1 MQIRLDEKYRPG
13 TRQSNLRPR
22 TNPGRR
28 RGRWLAL
35 KELGVLSGLRVERA
49 ELGKAGE
56 FQWIESLTPEDLR
69 ARADGTLDIGAYRS
83 GDDADRP
90 CVN

>member
-1 MQIRLDEKYRPG
+1 MARDTYLQA
-13 TRQSNLRPR
+13 RQSGQLSAA
-22 TNPGRR
+22 TA
-28 RGRWLAL
+28 AL
-35 KELGVLSGLRVERA
+35 KVLGVLSGLRIEKS
-49 ELGKAGE
+49 ELGRAGE

-69 ARADGTLDIGAYRS
+69 ALADGTLDIGAYRS

>member
-1 MQIRLDEKYRPG
+1 M
-13 TRQSNLRPR
+13 
-22 TNPGRR
+22 
-28 RGRWLAL
+28 
-35 KELGVLSGLRVERA
+35 ERA